1 MTTSKAKGPNFI
13 IIFPLYYCLLQ
24 RHGLNYIFFSYDNYS
39 PKKNYAK
46 GKKFSY
52 NYRNLES
59 DAVVGAFTDSDF
71 KGGGTDGSGPEI
83 SVSYPFAKKIKL
95 SVTHFFNETALEN
108 GRTYHR
114 TFVDFSFGF

>member
-1 MTTSKAKGPNFI
+1 MLRLSFAAS
-13 IIFPLYYCLLQ
+13 
-24 RHGLNYIFFSYDNYS
+24 GLASVLFLVGGILFGVRAG
-39 PKKNYAK
+39 KKV
-46 GKKFSY
+46 KFSY

-71 KGGGTDGSGPEI
+71 KGGGTDGSGHEI
-83 SVSYPFAKKIKL
+83 SLSYPFTKKIKL

-114 TFVDFSFGF
+114 TFIDFSFGF